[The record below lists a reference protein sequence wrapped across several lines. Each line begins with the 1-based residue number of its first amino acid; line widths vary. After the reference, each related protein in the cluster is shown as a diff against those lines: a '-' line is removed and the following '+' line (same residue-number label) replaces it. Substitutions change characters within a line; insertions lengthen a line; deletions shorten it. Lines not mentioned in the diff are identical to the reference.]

1 LKSTPGPHRKGGRR
15 NNVESDTREFII
27 PPLGDTEKPKW
38 TGKLLKGNP
47 PYGTAHSIRRQI
59 FLLFHED
66 PKYLRKLLFDYD
78 SSLLFK
84 LGLKKEDSVTHI
96 SKSERDLIDEIRG
109 EEKHLVTV
117 WLPILERA
125 TDELIDEILN
135 CERNNKITKEDLL
148 GFHPLLKDKKKW
160 RYTLCRLVE
169 LRRIDEYRKKTIKQ
183 KT

>member
-1 LKSTPGPHRKGGRR
+1 M
-15 NNVESDTREFII
+15 
-27 PPLGDTEKPKW
+27 
-38 TGKLLKGNP
+38 
-47 PYGTAHSIRRQI
+47 
-59 FLLFHED
+59 
-66 PKYLRKLLFDYD
+66 
-78 SSLLFK
+78 
-84 LGLKKEDSVTHI
+84 
-96 SKSERDLIDEIRG
+96 
-109 EEKHLVTV
+109 TV

-169 LRRIDEYRKKTIKQ
+169 LRRIDEYRKKTSKQ